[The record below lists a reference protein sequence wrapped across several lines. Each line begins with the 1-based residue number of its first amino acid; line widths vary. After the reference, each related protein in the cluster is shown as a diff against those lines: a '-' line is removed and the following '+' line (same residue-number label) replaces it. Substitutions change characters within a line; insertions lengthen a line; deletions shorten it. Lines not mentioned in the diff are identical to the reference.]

1 MLSELARHHA
11 AGVFLSITTLDT
23 ELRKVMEPRTS
34 PPAARLAAIRELA
47 AAGIPVGVNVAP
59 IIPGLTDHEM
69 PAILKAAA
77 EAGATSAGY
86 TVVRLPYAVAPLFE
100 KWLETHFP
108 DRKEKVLNRLR
119 AMRGGKLYD
128 AQWGKRF
135 SGEGIFAEQIAQM
148 FEVARRKA
156 GIQKRQAANFPR
168 RHFVVQ
174 AARNFR
180 YSPDVQTLV
189 EDFLQYL
196 RHERGQS
203 DNTAKTYAAL
213 LGKFTAWAAKQNLT
227 DWKSVE
233 LKHLM
238 AFLQHERARP
248 LADEPEESTK
258 RLSGESVYLEIA
270 ALRAFYKFAENEKFL
285 PANIAENLSLPR
297 RWKRLPKALSN
308 DEIAKLL
315 APETPETPENLCD
328 QAILELAYAS
338 GLRLSELKN
347 LRLEQLH
354 LDAGFINVIGKGNKE
369 RVVPVGKKAVESLNR
384 YIEIGRPKLVTAKS
398 PANVFL
404 TKRGTPF
411 AAVTLWLHIKNRV
424 RRAGVERNITP
435 HMLRHSFA
443 THLLEH
449 GADLR
454 VIQELLGHANISTTE
469 IYTHVTGNRL
479 REIHRKFHPR
489 A

>member
-1 MLSELARHHA
+1 
-11 AGVFLSITTLDT
+11 
-23 ELRKVMEPRTS
+23 
-34 PPAARLAAIRELA
+34 
-47 AAGIPVGVNVAP
+47 
-59 IIPGLTDHEM
+59 
-69 PAILKAAA
+69 
-77 EAGATSAGY
+77 
-86 TVVRLPYAVAPLFE
+86 
-100 KWLETHFP
+100 
-108 DRKEKVLNRLR
+108 LN
-119 AMRGGKLYD
+119 
-128 AQWGKRF
+128 
-135 SGEGIFAEQIAQM
+135 S
-148 FEVARRKA
+148 
-156 GIQKRQAANFPR
+156 
-168 RHFVVQ
+168 
-174 AARNFR
+174 
-180 YSPDVQTLV
+180 LV

-213 LGKFTAWAAKQNLT
+213 LGKFTAWAEKEKLT
-227 DWKSVE
+227 DWKQVE
-233 LKHLM
+233 LKQLM
-238 AFLQHERARP
+238 AFLAHERGRKASVGRP
-248 LADEPEESTK
+248 SSRPESEPKNSSR

-270 ALRAFYKFAENEKFL
+270 ALRAFYKFAENEKLL
-285 PANIAENLSLPR
+285 PTNLAENLSLPR

-308 DEIAKLL
+308 DEIKKLL
-315 APETPETPENLCD
+315 APEKPETPESLCD

-369 RVVPVGKKAVESLNR
+369 RVVPVGRTAVAALNR
-384 YIEIGRPKLVTAKS
+384 YIEIGRPKLVTTKS

-424 RRAGVERNITP
+424 RRAGVERNMTP